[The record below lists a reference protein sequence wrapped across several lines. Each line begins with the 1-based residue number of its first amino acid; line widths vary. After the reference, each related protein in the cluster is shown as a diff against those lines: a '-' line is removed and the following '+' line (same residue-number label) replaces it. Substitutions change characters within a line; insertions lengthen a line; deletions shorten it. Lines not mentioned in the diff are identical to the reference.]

1 MNGMMMAMRRFS
13 SRSGLPSVF
22 FLCMTAVIVA
32 WNAPVIPA
40 QTPQGTGGNRFEP
53 NVRAYEAADRAAP
66 PPPNAIL
73 LAGDSQFYR
82 WKTLAEDLP
91 GYTIVNR
98 GIDSFQTSDLVYF
111 TERIVLPYKPR
122 FIVLHVGGND
132 VNNGKGPDELLADF
146 KAFVAKVRPVMPTV
160 PIAFSSIT
168 PGPGRWNQAAARKQA
183 NQTIKAYVATQKG
196 LHFIDLWDA
205 MLTPDGQPRED
216 LWVEDRIHPNQA
228 GYQIRVRI
236 MRPLLGPPDRP

>member
-1 MNGMMMAMRRFS
+1 MMVDMRQSYFRF
-13 SRSGLPSVF
+13 RPPSVVPVC
-22 FLCMTAVIVA
+22 LVVLALALIPRVVA
-32 WNAPVIPA
+32 A
-40 QTPQGTGGNRFEP
+40 QTASGAGGNRFEA
-53 NVRAYEAADRAAP
+53 NVQAYEAADRATP
-66 PPPNAIL
+66 PPAHAIL

-91 GYTIVNR
+91 GYTIINR

-122 FIVLHVGGND
+122 LIVLHVGGND
-132 VNNGKGPDELLADF
+132 VNNGKGPEQILSDF
-146 KAFVAKVRPVMPTV
+146 KAFVGKVRAVMPDV
-160 PIAFSSIT
+160 PIAFSGIT
-168 PGPGRWNQAAARKQA
+168 PGPGRWNQAAVRKQT
-183 NQTIKAYVATQKG
+183 NQTIKDYVATQKG